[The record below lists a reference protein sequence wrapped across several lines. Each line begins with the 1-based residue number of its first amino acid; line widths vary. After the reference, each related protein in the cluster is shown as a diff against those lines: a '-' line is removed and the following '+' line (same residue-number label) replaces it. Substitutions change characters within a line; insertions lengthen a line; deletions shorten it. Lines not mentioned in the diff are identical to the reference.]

1 MANTLAR
8 PADIDAID
16 RLEDKVKQLVATLE
30 QLRGEH
36 ARMREENAQLAGEL
50 EGLQARIAQAE
61 GASEELVAL
70 REERDVIR
78 GRVSEMLDQLESLNL

>member
-8 PADIDAID
+8 PADLDAID

-36 ARMREENAQLAGEL
+36 ARLRDENAQLAGDI
-50 EGLQARIAQAE
+50 EGLQARIAQTE
-61 GASEELVAL
+61 GASEELLAL